1 MSMNQRPESKWHS
14 VPLRRRAAGQMR
26 KMRTTTAHA
35 PVVTRQVDDDEFDS
49 LIPRTPS
56 SVIRYTDEY
65 GNPVIQQKN
74 RRFVIHN
81 APPPKRNGRQ
91 PIHRGKHWLFI
102 FGAGMLVM
110 VLAVILMNWIGS
122 AWQAHQLDSQY
133 GMPRT
138 YQTDAVV
145 GHGGDSQAHPTHFI
159 FENLRGQVII
169 IELPAGKIDHAI
181 IYSGPQVVSSDP
193 DSTPVTGSFETINGQ
208 VDMLVKV
215 GDGQPIIYTNN
226 GSKFIPPAQGG

>member
-1 MSMNQRPESKWHS
+1 MNQRPQRKFHS
-14 VPLRRRAAGQMR
+14 VPLRRRAAGQQ
-26 KMRTTTAHA
+26 MRTTTAHA
-35 PVVTRQVDDDEFDS
+35 PAVTRAAPQDDEDEYGG
-49 LIPRTPS
+49 LIPRTPAG
-56 SVIRYTDEY
+56 VIRYTDQY

-74 RRFVIHN
+74 RRFVIHST
-81 APPPKRNGRQ
+81 PPPKRNGRQ

-102 FGAGMLVM
+102 FGGGMVVM
-110 VLAVILMNWIGS
+110 ILAVIVMNWIGS

-181 IYSGPQVVSSDP
+181 IYSGPQINGPDP
-193 DSTPVTGSFETINGQ
+193 AGEPVTGSFETINGS
-208 VDMLVKV
+208 VDMLVTID
-215 GDGQPIIYTNN
+215 GGQPIVYTNN
-226 GSKFIPPAQGG
+226 GSKFVPPA